1 VAAASS
7 LSRGA
12 AAHAGGAAVGAARG
26 LLAFSVQVLLA
37 LGLTSDDS
45 LVRLL
50 GGIDITP
57 WNLRS
62 LLWAV
67 VVGAAAAAFLPA
79 LLRGLSGSDV
89 SLRHALIVGT
99 LAALAGLV
107 MLDLVGNDPARLG
120 SAEWRLAVALVP
132 PLAAGVLAELSTR

>member
-1 VAAASS
+1 VAAIS
-7 LSRGA
+7 LSRGSA
-12 AAHAGGAAVGAARG
+12 ALAGGGAVVAARG

-37 LGLTSDDS
+37 LGMTSDDS

-50 GGIDITP
+50 AGVGIAP

-62 LLWAV
+62 LLWAL
-67 VVGAAAAAFLPA
+67 VVGAAVTAFLPA
-79 LLRGLSGSDV
+79 LVRGLAGSDLAPR
-89 SLRHALIVGT
+89 SALIVGT

-120 SAEWRLAVALVP
+120 STEWKLAVTLVP
-132 PLAAGVLAELSTR
+132 PLVAGVLAELTTR

>member
-1 VAAASS
+1 VAAVS

-12 AAHAGGAAVGAARG
+12 AALAGGGAVVAARG

-37 LGLTSDDS
+37 LGMTSNDS

-50 GGIDITP
+50 GGVRVEP
-57 WNLRS
+57 WNVRS

-67 VVGAAAAAFLPA
+67 VVGAAAAAFLPP
-79 LLRGLSGSDV
+79 LLRGLAGSDV
-89 SLRHALIVGT
+89 STGHALVVGT
-99 LAALAGLV
+99 VAALAGLV
-107 MLDLVGNDPARLG
+107 MLDLVGSDPARLG

-132 PLAAGVLAELSTR
+132 PLAAGVLAELTTR